1 MKKPYR
7 INHKDKIS
15 QILHNSKYMNRIKRL
30 SNELLERYHDKF
42 TINFDE
48 NKKSISDLAT
58 IRSKI
63 LRNQIAGYITSKLK
77 RDADQEKTESTEE

>member
-1 MKKPYR
+1 
-7 INHKDKIS
+7 
-15 QILHNSKYMNRIKRL
+15 LHNTKYMDRIKRL

-48 NKKSISDLAT
+48 NKKSISNLAT

-77 RDADQEKTESTEE
+77 RDADQEKTEYTEDQPEGN

>member
-1 MKKPYR
+1 M
-7 INHKDKIS
+7 
-15 QILHNSKYMNRIKRL
+15 HNTKYMDRIKRL
-30 SNELLERYHDKF
+30 SNELLQRYHDKF

-48 NKKSISDLAT
+48 NKKSISNLAT

-77 RDADQEKTESTEE
+77 RDADQEKTEYTEDQTEGN

>member
-1 MKKPYR
+1 M
-7 INHKDKIS
+7 
-15 QILHNSKYMNRIKRL
+15 HNTKYMDRIKKF
-30 SNELLERYHDKF
+30 SNELLQRYHDKF

-63 LRNQIAGYITSKLK
+63 LRNKIAGYITSKLR
-77 RDADQEKTESTEE
+77 RDADQEKTEYTEDQTEGN

>member
-1 MKKPYR
+1 M
-7 INHKDKIS
+7 
-15 QILHNSKYMNRIKRL
+15 HNTKYMDRIKRL

-77 RDADQEKTESTEE
+77 RDADQEKTESTEEQTEGN